1 MSRGLS
7 NMREAAG
14 HCLRRQ
20 TIARWTV
27 GRLAVPRA
35 VPRIRHREPVVSVP
49 QARNAVRQFAM
60 FGPAAMESRGHRW
73 RQDAAAQAVQTVIPQ
88 GAIRARG
95 EEGGP
100 YDATH
105 ESLLHQDWLPPCLMD
120 EIRGCSTDGW
130 LPAELSGRFSRS
142 DAPKADAASC
152 RFRPP
157 GAGRPSAVS
166 KGLCGVPILIFK
178 RGHVR
183 PMDAWIS
190 EVRALLQ
197 GRLQEVFENAR
208 DLGNRYL
215 QAVMDANAR
224 QEWKHKNTL
233 QLRVRQRGNA
243 VSLEWYLVGWIGGT
257 GPDRR
262 MRRTYIPKRNPSR
275 RRDAQ
280 VFRYRL
286 EDLLRHTSGWDD
298 DLVRATEIEASE
310 YRREAHHLADM
321 LVTLGRLQRSTPG
334 PTLAKAGGDT
344 P

>member
-7 NMREAAG
+7 NMREATG
-14 HCLRRQ
+14 HGLRRQ
-20 TIARWTV
+20 TIARRTV
-27 GRLAVPRA
+27 SRRA
-35 VPRIRHREPVVSVP
+35 VPRVVPRIGHREPVVSVP
-49 QARNAVRQFAM
+49 QVRNAVRQFAT
-60 FGPAAMESRGHRW
+60 FGPVGQQC
-73 RQDAAAQAVQTVIPQ
+73 RQDAAPHAVQTVIPQ

-100 YDATH
+100 YDAPH
-105 ESLLHQDWLPPCLMD
+105 ESLLHQDWLPRCLMN
-120 EIRGCSTDGW
+120 EIRGCATDGW

-142 DAPKADAASC
+142 DAPRADAAS
-152 RFRPP
+152 RRSRQPA
-157 GAGRPSAVS
+157 AGRPSAVS

-178 RGHVR
+178 RGHGR
-183 PMDAWIS
+183 SMDAWIS
-190 EVRALLQ
+190 EVQALLQ
-197 GRLQEVFENAR
+197 GRLREVFENAR

-310 YRREAHHLADM
+310 YRREAHYLADM
-321 LVTLGRLQRSTPG
+321 LVTLARLQRCTPG
-334 PTLAKAGGDT
+334 PTLERAGEDT